1 MTPTV
6 GPVSEIDR
14 RIVEA
19 HRDLGAARSRFA
31 QLPSGA
37 AITAC
42 QAAEARLNEL
52 LDVRFDRMT
61 GSPRPPAASAA

>member
-1 MTPTV
+1 MTPPV
-6 GPVSEIDR
+6 VPVSEIDR
-14 RIVEA
+14 GIVEA
-19 HRDLGAARSRFA
+19 HRDLGAARSTFA
-31 QLPSGA
+31 QFPSGA

-61 GSPRPPAASAA
+61 AACPPAASAA